1 MTSVRAADAD
11 AFINAADDLLGA
23 QQALIHHPLP
33 EELRA
38 LTLAYLRA
46 RVILLDGVGRARD
59 GRDGR
64 AA

>member
-1 MTSVRAADAD
+1 MTAVRSADID
-11 AFINAADDLLGA
+11 AFINAADDRVGA
-23 QQALIHHPLP
+23 QQALMPHPLP

-38 LTLAYLRA
+38 LTLAYLKA

-59 GRDGR
+59 GRDDR